1 MTAAVGAGRLLSQ
14 VVCAA
19 LVFISG
25 PQKDTQESGS
35 EGFDVVWSLCS
46 SPAPNNTQSCTQVS
60 L

>member
-1 MTAAVGAGRLLSQ
+1 MKSSEDIFTSFNGAALCCHDSSPRAGQLLSQ

-35 EGFDVVWSLCS
+35 EGCSVV
-46 SPAPNNTQSCTQVS
+46 
-60 L
+60 